1 MPVHRP
7 LRCLR
12 VAMTVAAVA
21 WSDAGGQS
29 RIDTLAPAPL
39 PSLEALVAALPGEPV
54 ALGALRRIAARDA
67 IPARVA
73 AAEQRRADGAL
84 LRAGV
89 DMDPVLAVRSG
100 VASDL
105 YGGTPNRAVSSTVMA
120 STGLRWGST
129 LSASY
134 ERFDG
139 SGFDPVLQL
148 TAPSTVAFSVSQPLF
163 DGRRERPLGTR
174 AATSERTAAEYQR
187 ERALQE
193 VLTAVELQY
202 WALAEAQVTE
212 AVRARSVALA
222 EQLLQRTASLATLDI
237 VAAADLLAV
246 RTGLARR
253 RVALL
258 EARQQRLERADAL
271 ATLAY
276 GARASEKLLNATAP
290 IKAVDI
296 DSIAPVAPSEG
307 ATVEALLAKA
317 LQRRPD
323 TRAARERRAAARL
336 RASAAQSA
344 LLPDVAL
351 EGGWAAVSVPGAAGG
366 SGTLGPPGTA
376 RGWRAGLRI
385 ATPLFNRADRARA
398 LTALVDQDVE
408 ELRVTEAENAVRLD
422 VRLAARAVAL
432 AQERLQAVDDAAVLA
447 TQQLEAERQRQSLG
461 LSDTF
466 RVMQLEEMVVE
477 APLDAVR
484 ARFDLRRALAR
495 VVLATGTGTN
505 DR

>member
-1 MPVHRP
+1 M
-7 LRCLR
+7 
-12 VAMTVAAVA
+12 MVAAFT
-21 WSDAGGQS
+21 WSDAAAQS
-29 RIDTLAPAPL
+29 RIDTVSPAPL
-39 PSLEALVAALPGEPV
+39 PAFEALVAALPGEPV
-54 ALGALRRIAARDA
+54 ALETLRRIAAREA

-73 AAEQRRADGAL
+73 AAERRRADGAL

-89 DMDPVLAVRSG
+89 EMDPVLAVRSG

-105 YGGTPNRAVSSTVMA
+105 YGGTPNRAVSSTVVA

-174 AATSERTAAEYQR
+174 AAASERTAAEYQR
-187 ERALQE
+187 DRALQE
-193 VLTAVELQY
+193 VLATVEVQY
-202 WALAEAQVTE
+202 WALAEAQSME

-222 EQLLQRTASLATLDI
+222 EQLLERTTRLATLDI
-237 VAAADLLAV
+237 VASADLLTV

-258 EARQQRLERADAL
+258 QAREQRLERADAL
-271 ATLAY
+271 VTLAY
-276 GARASEKLLNATAP
+276 GSRAGEKLTVATAP
-290 IKAVDI
+290 IKALDADVDTP
-296 DSIAPVAPSEG
+296 AAVAESRGEQ
-307 ATVEALLAKA
+307 ALLVDA
-317 LQRRPD
+317 LRQRPD
-323 TRAARERRAAARL
+323 VRAARERREAARL
-336 RASAAQSA
+336 RASAAQSG

-351 EGGWAAVSVPGAAGG
+351 EGGWAAVSVPNA
-366 SGTLGPPGTA
+366 SLGNALATNGTA

-408 ELRVTEAENAVRLD
+408 ELRVMEMENAVRLD
-422 VRLAARAVAL
+422 IRLAERAVAL
-432 AQERLQAVDDAAVLA
+432 ARDRLLAVDEAATLA
-447 TQQLEAERQRQSLG
+447 TRQLEAERQRQSLG

-466 RVMQLEEMVVE
+466 RVMQTEEIVVE
-477 APLDAVR
+477 AQLDAVR
-484 ARFDLRRALAR
+484 ARFDLRRARARLA
-495 VVLATGTGTN
+495 LATGTN
-505 DR
+505 QPVP